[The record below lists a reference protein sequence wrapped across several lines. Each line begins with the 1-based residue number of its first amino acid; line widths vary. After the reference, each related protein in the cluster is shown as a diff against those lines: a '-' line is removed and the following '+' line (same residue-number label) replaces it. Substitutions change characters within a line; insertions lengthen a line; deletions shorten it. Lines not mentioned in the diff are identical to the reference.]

1 MGQEGAAGPA
11 QAGVLTVGTGLHIR
25 PATPADAGTI
35 LELIHGLA
43 VYEREPDAVQT
54 TEADIL
60 RDGFGER
67 PLFEVVIAEWDGA
80 PAGFALFFHT
90 WSTWVGRPSLFL
102 EDLFVLETHRGRGI
116 GKALLI
122 HLARIAVERR
132 CGRFVWNVLDWNQPA
147 IDFYESLGAK
157 VVREWLTMRVEGE
170 ALPHLAR

>member
-11 QAGVLTVGTGLHIR
+11 QAGVLIVGTGLHIR

-116 GKALLI
+116 GKALLV

-157 VVREWLTMRVEGE
+157 VVREWLTMRVEGQ
-170 ALPHLAR
+170 ALPDLAR

>member
-1 MGQEGAAGPA
+1 MSG
-11 QAGVLTVGTGLHIR
+11 GLSIR

-67 PLFEVVIAEWDGA
+67 PLFEVVIAEWDGT

-116 GKALLI
+116 GKALLV
-122 HLARIAVERR
+122 HLAGIAVERQ

-157 VVREWLTMRVEGE
+157 VVHEWLTMRVEGD
-170 ALPHLAR
+170 AIARLAGTD